1 MSSYLGI
8 ICLQGRRLGMK
19 LSAENRNETF
29 FWKFTFFRYHRNNIT
44 SSERHFQKPSSSSNG
59 VVIHNRKVKVEIK
72 TLTVA
77 EFFFRIVFT
86 LNNRWNWIYEQHF
99 DYNQI
104 GAMRTVR
111 NTKNTVIYVLIIPYR
126 IGNTGIILRSTN
138 RACIRPYL

>member
-1 MSSYLGI
+1 
-8 ICLQGRRLGMK
+8 MK
-19 LSAENRNETF
+19 LSAENRTETF
-29 FWKFTFFRYHRNNIT
+29 FENSRFLDITAIT
-44 SSERHFQKPSSSSNG
+44 SSERHFQKPSSSSIG

-77 EFFFRIVFT
+77 EFFFRLVFT

-111 NTKNTVIYVLIIPYR
+111 NIKT
-126 IGNTGIILRSTN
+126 
-138 RACIRPYL
+138 